1 MKKIAI
7 KNKGG
12 NYSIDIP
19 NNQIIF
25 LDTRYY
31 RTQEGDYEPSVTTYL
46 EAYPKSA
53 QFYEWLKSA
62 GKDADEIRDEAGR
75 KGSNVHELTERY
87 DRREEISLLDEN
99 GFIGY
104 KLAEWNMFER
114 YVEFRK
120 NNETS
125 IIHNELNLVSS
136 SLRMGGTIDRVMQ
149 VNGQLLLIDIKTA
162 NSLHPHYW
170 LQLAAYEKV
179 LKFKFD
185 QTVDGIAL
193 LWLNAKHEQT
203 ERVM

>member
-1 MKKIAI
+1 
-7 KNKGG
+7 
-12 NYSIDIP
+12 
-19 NNQIIF
+19 
-25 LDTRYY
+25 
-31 RTQEGDYEPSVTTYL
+31 
-46 EAYPKSA
+46 
-53 QFYEWLKSA
+53 
-62 GKDADEIRDEAGR
+62 
-75 KGSNVHELTERY
+75 
-87 DRREEISLLDEN
+87 
-99 GFIGY
+99 
-104 KLAEWNMFER
+104 MFER